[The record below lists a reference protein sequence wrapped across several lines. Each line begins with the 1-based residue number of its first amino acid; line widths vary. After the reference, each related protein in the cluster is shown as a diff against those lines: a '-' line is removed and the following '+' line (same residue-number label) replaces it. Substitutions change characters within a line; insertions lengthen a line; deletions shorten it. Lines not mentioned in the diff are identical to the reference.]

1 MTSGPGDDAG
11 WYVLHRRPLSYYR
24 TYSEIRAGRLAENVV
39 RRFAHEFM
47 PARFLPA
54 SASEIS
60 DPGDIQGRLVAAGLQ
75 TVYMGPLCEEEARR
89 TASFLNE
96 VAEVLES

>member
-1 MTSGPGDDAG
+1 MTPASKASPV
-11 WYVLHRRPLSYYR
+11 WYVLRRRPLSYR
-24 TYSEIRAGRLAENVV
+24 TYSEIRAGRLVN
-39 RRFAHEFM
+39 RDEFM

-60 DPGDIQGRLVAAGLQ
+60 DPGDIQGQLFAAGLQ
-75 TVYMGPLCEEEARR
+75 TVYMGPVCEEEARR
-89 TASFLNE
+89 TASLLNE